1 MAEFGSLQDDRSV
14 SFVLIS
20 TDWPPEGARWS
31 KVADPPPPPPPQSYT
46 HTPKKNPPCGGYRV
60 KMFVAALYVA
70 VTLYNSVTGQCFK
83 NFPYISCKVDLY
95 ITVT

>member
-31 KVADPPPPPPPQSYT
+31 KDF
-46 HTPKKNPPCGGYRV
+46 RE
-60 KMFVAALYVA
+60 
-70 VTLYNSVTGQCFK
+70 TGPWAFLPTGFAHFGLEK
-83 NFPYISCKVDLY
+83 GR
-95 ITVT
+95 

>member
-31 KVADPPPPPPPQSYT
+31 KVADRPPPSHT

-60 KMFVAALYVA
+60 KMFVVALYVA
-70 VTLYNSVTGQCFK
+70 VTLYISVTGQFFK
-83 NFPYISCKVDLY
+83 NFSLY
-95 ITVT
+95 FL